1 MKAALVSFY
10 KSKLNLQNYQTVLII
25 GDMLELGAT
34 SGEMHAKLIPIIRK
48 INPNFLITLGNET
61 ENISQKLK
69 SDIKCISYT
78 GIEMLLKDIQN
89 IIQPKQLILIKGS
102 NGTGLWKLL
111 KLIKNRIEIQ
121 ENNNAA

>member
-1 MKAALVSFY
+1 
-10 KSKLNLQNYQTVLII
+10 
-25 GDMLELGAT
+25 
-34 SGEMHAKLIPIIRK
+34 
-48 INPNFLITLGNET
+48 
-61 ENISQKLK
+61 
-69 SDIKCISYT
+69 
-78 GIEMLLKDIQN
+78 MLLNDIQN

>member
-1 MKAALVSFY
+1 M
-10 KSKLNLQNYQTVLII
+10 NLGL
-25 GDMLELGAT
+25 T
-34 SGEMHAKLIPIIRK
+34 SREMHAKLIPIIKK

-78 GIEMLLKDIQN
+78 EIEMLLKDIQN

-111 KLIKNRIEIQ
+111 KLIKNRNEIQ

>member
-1 MKAALVSFY
+1 
-10 KSKLNLQNYQTVLII
+10 
-25 GDMLELGAT
+25 MLELGGS
-34 SGEMHAKLIPIIRK
+34 SGEMHSKLIPIIKK
-48 INPNFLITLGNET
+48 INPDFLITLGKET
-61 ENISQKLK
+61 ANISQQLKL
-69 SDIKCISYT
+69 DMKCVSYT
-78 GIEMLLKDIQN
+78 EIEMLLKDIQN